1 VKLRALI
8 YMTVLLLVSTVSSQ
22 IAAQTQLP
30 TVPTVPRTRTSQPA
44 STEVPNDYPDY
55 ASVYVNDFAGL
66 IGADVEADMTSILQD
81 LRNTADVEATVVT
94 IDSYRDYDTDDS
106 TFEEFATS
114 LFNAWG
120 VGDDDSDG
128 VMILMGVD
136 DRKIRVEVGVSYE
149 RTLNDEMQDII
160 DDYALPRFRQGN
172 YEAGIYDT
180 LIQVAD
186 AIKLEKGV
194 FENSGTAPLRATPFA
209 GSSTSQQP
217 VVSTRTSSDE
227 GVQVSTPAA
236 LGGLAAVAGGGF
248 LGLRRIMRFRPRKC
262 PSCGNP
268 MHRLDEVTD
277 DEFLDQGQRTEESLG
292 SVDYDVWKCDSC
304 GTHQVFDYY
313 GLSFYSHCPQCGYK
327 TASNDSRVIDSATCY
342 HSGLREVSQRCG
354 NCSYNNTW
362 QEDIPRRNCSDDNN
376 SSSSSSFSSS
386 SSSSSSSG
394 GSFGGGRSS
403 GGGAS
408 GSW

>member
-1 VKLRALI
+1 VKSRPFIYLAVLI
-8 YMTVLLLVSTVSSQ
+8 SVFTVVGQ
-22 IAAQTQLP
+22 IAAQTQ
-30 TVPTVPRTRTSQPA
+30 PRGT
-44 STEVPNDYPDY
+44 YPEY
-55 ASVYVNDFAGL
+55 ESIYVNDFAGL
-66 IGADVEADMTSILQD
+66 LSSEVESDMTDILQD
-81 LRNTADVEATVVT
+81 LQQTAGVEATVVT
-94 IDSYRDYDTDDS
+94 IDSFQDYDTADT
-106 TFEEFATS
+106 TFEQFATS
-114 LFNAWG
+114 LFNTWG
-120 VGDDDSDG
+120 VGDNDSDG
-128 VMILMGVD
+128 VMILMGVE

-149 RTLNDEMQDII
+149 RTLNDDMQDVI
-160 DDYALPRFRQGN
+160 DAYALPRFRAGD

-186 AIKLEKGV
+186 LIKVEKGV
-194 FENSGTAPLRATPFA
+194 FDADATPVS
-209 GSSTSQQP
+209 GSIRQP
-217 VVSTRTSSDE
+217 TISAPENSDE
-227 GVQVSTPAA
+227 GSAVSTPIA
-236 LGGLAAVAGGGF
+236 LGGLAALAGGGF
-248 LGLRRIMRFRPRKC
+248 LGIRRIMRFRPRKC
-262 PSCGNP
+262 PSCGTQ
-268 MHRLDEVTD
+268 MHRLDEYTD

-304 GTHQVFDYY
+304 STHQVFNYY

-342 HSGLREVSQRCG
+342 HSGLREVTQRCG

-362 QEDIPRRNCSDDNN
+362 QEVIPVRNCSDDNN

-386 SSSSSSSG
+386 SSRSSSSSS